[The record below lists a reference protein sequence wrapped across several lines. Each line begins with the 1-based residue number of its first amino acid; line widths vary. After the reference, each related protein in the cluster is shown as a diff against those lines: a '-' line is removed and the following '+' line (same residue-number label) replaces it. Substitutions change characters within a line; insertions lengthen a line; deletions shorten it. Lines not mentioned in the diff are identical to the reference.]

1 MRLFLVFV
9 AVLMGIPSP
18 GSSQQSES
26 GALGVYAD
34 SLQGHGTASGEPYD
48 RAALTAAHAGL
59 PFGTVVRVANFQSG
73 RMVDVRIN
81 DRKPRDSRILILS
94 GAAARALEVPG
105 NALAPGAC
113 LVVGQ
118 SSVGLGQVSHSSLP
132 SAGTITPGAVPVVG
146 SPLERKFKPFSG
158 LFGKD
163 APSSGIPPVA
173 AAPSGIAPT
182 LGAPMQYGIPA
193 SRYSPPATSASS
205 SSPFAFLGKTGSLF
219 GAKPSVPSS
228 TYPNPV
234 PVSRID
240 PPAATAGT
248 VIPMNAVS
256 ARAPVPGPA
265 VPPATAMAPSA
276 SAPIASTP
284 LTQASPNAPY
294 RVQFGAFRR
303 LDAAAELS
311 GMLDGAGIPT
321 SVFAAPGTGMNVVVT
336 DAGFRTAEE
345 AQRWVDFEGARR
357 GWTERP
363 VVIR

>member
-1 MRLFLVFV
+1 MRLFLVSV
-9 AVLMGIPSP
+9 VVLMGIPCP
-18 GSSQQSES
+18 GRSQQSES
-26 GALGVYAD
+26 GSLGVYAD
-34 SLQGHGTASGEPYD
+34 SLHGHATASGEPYD

-81 DRKPRDSRILILS
+81 DRKPRDSRILVLS

-105 NALAPGAC
+105 SALAPGAC

-118 SSVGLGQVSHSSLP
+118 SSVVLGQGSHPALP
-132 SAGTITPGAVPVVG
+132 SAGAVTPGAVPAGG

-163 APSSGIPPVA
+163 APSSGSASVA
-173 AAPSGIAPT
+173 AAPSEIAPST
-182 LGAPMQYGIPA
+182 GAPVQNGITGSQYA
-193 SRYSPPATSASS
+193 PPATSSTG
-205 SSPFAFLGKTGSLF
+205 SPFAFLGKKGGLF
-219 GAKPSVPSS
+219 GAKPTV
-228 TYPNPV
+228 
-234 PVSRID
+234 
-240 PPAATAGT
+240 PAAASPDPFPVNRTAPAAAAGMT
-248 VIPMNAVS
+248 VPMNAVS
-256 ARAPVPGPA
+256 GRNPIPGP
-265 VPPATAMAPSA
+265 VMPPATAMAPSA

-284 LTQASPNAPY
+284 LPQSSLNAPY

-303 LDAAAELS
+303 LQAADELS